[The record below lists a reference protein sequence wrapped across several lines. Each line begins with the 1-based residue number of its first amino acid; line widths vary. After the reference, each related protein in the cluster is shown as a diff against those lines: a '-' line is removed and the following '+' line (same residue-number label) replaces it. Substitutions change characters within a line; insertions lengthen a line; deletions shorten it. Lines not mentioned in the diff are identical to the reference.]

1 MTTTT
6 MDGIPGTGP
15 HPPRAANARKTP
27 PPYELGD
34 AGWPAGRRGVGPPPA
49 PSSSSTWPR
58 LRVVSVLG
66 VRVDSDTRH
75 APPPFVSARLV
86 VAAMWVFFAAAG
98 INAFLV

>member
-6 MDGIPGTGP
+6 MDGIGAGP
-15 HPPRAANARKTP
+15 KPAHAANARKTP

-34 AGWPAGRRGVGPPPA
+34 VGWSAGRRGVASPPA

-86 VAAMWVFFAAAG
+86 VAAMWVFFAAAVV
-98 INAFLV
+98 NTFLT